1 MGARDRQPEVTM
13 VVRSDSRIGP
23 SALEMTA
30 APATAAMAAAA
41 ESLQSNVE
49 LVLGAGGGVL
59 SDDQRQLLETG
70 WRNGRRLL
78 SLIGDLHTVALVEA
92 GLYDVE
98 WTTVDLRELV
108 TRAAEAVWPVA
119 HATGKP
125 LRIETDGPTHVIGA
139 EDVLERALE
148 ALLEYVVEHARRGGE
163 IVVTV
168 GAGSV
173 SATYPASG
181 PVSADDLP
189 VALAGAVA
197 RLHGGEVVAGDET
210 GAATLALALGGHA
223 AEPAE
228 AAIR

>member
-1 MGARDRQPEVTM
+1 M
-13 VVRSDSRIGP
+13 VVRSDRRVGP

-49 LVLGAGGGVL
+49 LVLGAGVGL
-59 SDDQRQLLETG
+59 LTDDQRRLLETG

-78 SLIGDLHTVALVEA
+78 GLIADLHTVALVEA
-92 GLYDVE
+92 GLYEVD
-98 WTTVDLRELV
+98 WTAVDLRELV

-125 LRIETDGPTHVIGA
+125 LRIESGGPAHAIAA
-139 EDVLERALE
+139 EAVLARGLE
-148 ALLEYVVEHARRGGE
+148 ALLEAVVDETRRGGE

-181 PVSADDLP
+181 PLPANNLP
-189 VALAGAVA
+189 VALAETVA
-197 RLHGGEVVAGDET
+197 RLHGGELVIGHEN
-210 GAATLALALGGHA
+210 GAARLALALGGHA
-223 AEPAE
+223 EEATE
-228 AAIR
+228 AA